1 MATRSRKVLAGF
13 FGGWQPIWRIAD
25 YFRQRKE
32 QSLLSPPQAMGR
44 TGEDLAHRY
53 LRKAGFE
60 ILARR
65 YRLSDGSGEVDIV
78 ARDETTLVFVEVKT
92 RQTSD
97 YGAPER
103 AVGYEKEQHNVK
115 AARSYALR
123 AGADWNTV
131 RFDIIAIVLT
141 NPPSIT
147 HLRDAFHP
155 YRRI

>member
-1 MATRSRKVLAGF
+1 
-13 FGGWQPIWRIAD
+13 
-25 YFRQRKE
+25 
-32 QSLLSPPQAMGR
+32 MGR